1 MHDRIFVVL
10 ATDARINERLVARGM
25 EPMQGP
31 RLTEVLHEA
40 TGVRMS
46 SKDVLRDWQ
55 PDRLAGDP
63 RVRAVLR
70 RYSDGVAATAF

>member
-1 MHDRIFVVL
+1 MHDRSFVVL
-10 ATDARINERLVARGM
+10 ATDARINERLIARGM

-40 TGVRMS
+40 IGERMS
-46 SKDVLRDWQ
+46 SRDALRLWH

-70 RYSDGVAATAF
+70 RYSEVTAAAS

>member
-1 MHDRIFVVL
+1 MQERIYVVL
-10 ATDARINERLVARGM
+10 ATDARINERLIARGM

-31 RLTEVLHEA
+31 SLTEVLHEA

-46 SKDVLRDWQ
+46 SKDALRLWQ
-55 PDRLAGDP
+55 PDKLAGDP

-70 RYSDGVAATAF
+70 RYSEVTAKAS